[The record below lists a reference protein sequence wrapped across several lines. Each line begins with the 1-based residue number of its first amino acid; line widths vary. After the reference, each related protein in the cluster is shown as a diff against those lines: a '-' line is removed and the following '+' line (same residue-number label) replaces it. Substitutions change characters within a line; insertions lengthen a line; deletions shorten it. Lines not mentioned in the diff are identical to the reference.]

1 MSNNNVAIVSL
12 MAQFDEKSVNVA
24 AEKLG
29 KTTAKAFKDIGKDEL
44 SQDIVSQFTKAMNTV
59 KGKLKGVNLS
69 SYTNNILDSIISDK
83 DIAEKIKELED
94 FISNIKALSKS
105 LSGLDSNALNS
116 MNTKQLDAIINKQK
130 KIDKKNEEII
140 NKTKSL
146 NSTANS
152 AARTERSA
160 SSLVKKY
167 GKSDYEQSYESLKK
181 LLQTNNSFDDSRPKS
196 IKH

>member
-44 SQDIVSQFTKAMNTV
+44 SQDIVRQFTKAMNTV